1 LFRDRAGHA
10 QHFVIVAFCVRGQ
23 SKPFFKIQNV
33 GTLRPSGRRFR
44 AVLRLQG
51 FLATLTI
58 AGRSKRSLIL

>member
-1 LFRDRAGHA
+1 
-10 QHFVIVAFCVRGQ
+10 
-23 SKPFFKIQNV
+23 V
-33 GTLRPSGRRFR
+33 GTLRPDGCRLR